1 MTNGMFMMP
10 LCAFIDMKRD
20 ANADDVTMKW
30 MHALQ
35 DASYHMVV
43 FVGSI
48 RNRVHPLQATGMS

>member
-1 MTNGMFMMP
+1 MK
-10 LCAFIDMKRD
+10 IDD
-20 ANADDVTMKW
+20 DADDVTMKW

-35 DASYHMVV
+35 DASYHVVV